1 MGPEVFLQRL
11 VLVDVLPAEDVLW
24 TLTLV
29 SLHLWVLC
37 SFCFL
42 LAMTWFLHL
51 CECVYVSPQGEEVN
65 AGRIGLTIILSGM
78 VGALISGIWLDR
90 TKTYK

>member
-1 MGPEVFLQRL
+1 
-11 VLVDVLPAEDVLW
+11 
-24 TLTLV
+24 
-29 SLHLWVLC
+29 
-37 SFCFL
+37 
-42 LAMTWFLHL
+42 MTWLLDL
-51 CECVYVSPQGEEVN
+51 CESVCVSPQGEEVN

>member
-1 MGPEVFLQRL
+1 MDINFG
-11 VLVDVLPAEDVLW
+11 
-24 TLTLV
+24 V
-29 SLHLWVLC
+29 SSSLGSL
-37 SFCFL
+37 CFL
-42 LAMTWFLHL
+42 LLVGYDLVPTFV
-51 CECVYVSPQGEEVN
+51 CVYVSPQGEEVN